1 MVVISDADFFLVWL
15 SFDIFYLWLVPQGF
29 CVHVKSFAGKPKRVY
44 YILTLPFSCQLS
56 LESLCWRCSQNPT
69 ESGLE
74 SEKISCIFEDE
85 LQHQSFALMLVWKG
99 HDLKKKTLPDDFF
112 RFKSVYAGFWKRIQ
126 MQYQIPWCTTGIL
139 RFSRFSDTEKS
150 GGTFPMALASMTAAD
165 WESSLDF
172 STREVFQIGLP
183 YNLT

>member
-1 MVVISDADFFLVWL
+1 MTFFVSNLYML
-15 SFDIFYLWLVPQGF
+15 G
-29 CVHVKSFAGKPKRVY
+29 
-44 YILTLPFSCQLS
+44 
-56 LESLCWRCSQNPT
+56 
-69 ESGLE
+69 
-74 SEKISCIFEDE
+74 SE
-85 LQHQSFALMLVWKG
+85 
-99 HDLKKKTLPDDFF
+99 
-112 RFKSVYAGFWKRIQ
+112 KRIQ